1 MRKITVIMPTFN
13 DAESIRTSLLSLF
26 GQTYED
32 WELLIVDDG
41 STDDT
46 GAVVKEMR
54 SSHPEFSERIT
65 YIYQDNQDQLSA
77 ISNALP
83 QVTGDY
89 IYILHS
95 DDEIP
100 ERDTFLKLADLI
112 EEDDSYEAYIGNWEI
127 MNEHGDVTGIK
138 KVMKYKES
146 LHRVALLYLWLGR
159 NLYVDVGLFKTSA
172 FKSSIKE
179 SYLTWNMPFWIDFE
193 KKGRLLR
200 VKHVDFIMYRYRVFS
215 GNYINNELGQLNV
228 FNGELRTLTSIMEWF
243 YVPGYKLQFWV
254 YRLMNK
260 LGIGERFRPRF
271 KKQPEKNKGP
281 IVLFAVRK
289 RFGSSYKENLYLRS
303 VVSYYEKPSSRRI
316 VLDEMP
322 EDCPVYEGK
331 DMRKFHQA
339 LLEGTLHSFYINLM
353 MEMEEGFYEIQ
364 CSEVDFVK
372 VEKICR
378 FLCIHP
384 RIHAAP
390 LLSEEPTDMTK
401 KTRV

>member
-1 MRKITVIMPTFN
+1 MKITVIMPTYN
-13 DAESIRTSLLSLF
+13 DAESIKTSILSLL

-41 STDDT
+41 STDPT
-46 GAVVKEMR
+46 NMVVEEIKR
-54 SSHPEFSERIT
+54 SHPEFSERIT

-100 ERDTFLKLADLI
+100 EQDTFMKLADLI
-112 EEDDSYEAYIGNWEI
+112 EEDDSFEAYIGNWEL

-159 NLYVDVGLFKTSA
+159 NLYVDVGLFKTSV
-172 FKSSIKE
+172 FKTSIKE
-179 SYLTWNMPFWIDFE
+179 SYLTWNMPFWINYED
-193 KKGRLLR
+193 GVRLLR
-200 VKHVDFIMYRYRVFS
+200 VKNVKFMMYRYRVFS
-215 GNYINNELGQLNV
+215 GNYINSELGQLNV
-228 FNGELRTLTSIMEWF
+228 FNGELRTLTTLMDSF
-243 YVPGYKLQFWV
+243 YLPGYKFQFWV

-260 LGIGERFRPRF
+260 LGMGEEFVPLYE
-271 KKQPEKNKGP
+271 KKPEKNKGS

-303 VVSYYEKPSSRRI
+303 LVSYYEKPSSRRI

-331 DMRKFHQA
+331 DMRKFHRA
-339 LLEGTLHSFYINLM
+339 LLEDTLHSFYINLM
-353 MEMEEGFYEIQ
+353 KEMEEGFSEIQ
-364 CSEVDFVK
+364 CSEADFVK